1 MSLSDEQASAAGST
15 EDHNLVVALPGA
27 GKTHTMMSFIEN
39 LVVEVEHRVVALTF
53 TAAAAAEMK
62 ARLAKK
68 LPVAKRK
75 QVYVSTFH
83 SLINKQAK
91 MHPDYK
97 GRKLLSGQE
106 AARTETYL
114 LRQYLTLNKRDPSTK
129 INYECTLSN
138 SKKSST
144 LLSICRR
151 VLHAIT
157 ATAPTDSVDWRLHE
171 LGDLNEILD
180 FENASSELYEF
191 YVDGLA
197 GMKVWPMDVMCYEVT
212 KGLLEGDVE
221 PINCTHLI
229 VDEYQDTDPVQ
240 YCWIRS
246 HGIGGAKITVVGDDD
261 QSIYSFRGA
270 MGYQGMTRFQDDF
283 DVQLHTLTKCFR
295 CSRDILTFAG
305 EMIAFNDD
313 RLDKPM
319 NTQSTEYGS
328 IILGGFPSDEEYLE
342 QIRELIDAHRCG
354 SRAILARTNQ
364 ELDQIEGYLS
374 THEIETQRLNGS
386 SVWESDV
393 LKLYLAILLTILDP
407 TSNRHLLNC
416 LVFTHEHRSMINKL
430 QAELNGLG
438 LAHYQGDRSGFNDET
453 QKLFMFC
460 DNESYLASTKDCDK
474 IDALLEGIEK
484 NFKVPDKSVALV
496 KKVLSLWPELT
507 LLRRLQEIE
516 KMTRKRQSKEVQDT
530 LVTITS
536 FHGSKGLEW
545 DLVIVVGLDDDHIP
559 HKMPNQAVTNV
570 EEERRLLYVAMTR
583 AKSKLALLWRSEPTK
598 FIVDALGSIQESD
611 SEMYERVK
619 FLEDAGGDT

>member
-1 MSLSDEQASAAGST
+1 MSLSDEQAGAAESIV
-15 EDHNLVVALPGA
+15 EHNLVVALPGA

-39 LVVEVEHRVVALTF
+39 LVNYALNRVIALTF

-62 ARLAKK
+62 ARLGRK
-68 LPVAKRK
+68 LPVSKRK

-83 SLINKQAK
+83 ALINKQAQR
-91 MHPDYK
+91 HPDYK

-114 LRQYLTLNKRDPSTK
+114 LRQYLTLNKYDPSLK
-129 INYECTLSN
+129 IKYKCSLSN
-138 SKKSST
+138 SRKCPT
-144 LLSICRR
+144 LLSVCRR

-157 ATAPTDSVDWRLHE
+157 ATAPTDCVDWCLHE
-171 LGDLNEILD
+171 LGELNDVLD
-180 FENASSELYEF
+180 FEQKFADLYEF
-191 YVDGLA
+191 YSDGLA

-212 KGLLEGDVE
+212 KGLLEGEIE

-240 YCWIRS
+240 YCWIRC

-283 DVQLHTLTKCFR
+283 DVRLHTLTKCFR
-295 CSRDILTFAG
+295 CSRDILTLAG

-319 NTQSTEYGS
+319 NTQSTEYGT
-328 IILGGFPSDEEYLE
+328 IIHGGFPSDEEYLE
-342 QIRELIDAHRCG
+342 KIKELIDTHRCG
-354 SRAILARTNQ
+354 TRAILARTNQ
-364 ELDQIEGYLS
+364 ELDEIEGYLS
-374 THEIETQRLNGS
+374 THEIRTQRLNGS
-386 SVWESDV
+386 SVWDSDV

-407 TSNRHLLNC
+407 KSNRHLLNC
-416 LVFTHEHRSMINKL
+416 LVFTHEHQSMINKL
-430 QAELNGLG
+430 QIELNGLG
-438 LAHYQGDRSGFNDET
+438 LAHYQGDRNGFNSET
-453 QKLFMFC
+453 LTLFMFC
-460 DNESYLASTKDCDK
+460 DNASYLAHTKDCDK
-474 IDALLEGIEK
+474 IDNLIDEIEQ
-484 NFKVPDKSVALV
+484 NFNVPDKSAGLI
-496 KKVLSLWPELT
+496 KKLLTMTPGLT
-507 LLRRLQEIE
+507 LLQRLWEIE
-516 KMTRKRQSKEVQDT
+516 KLTRKRKSKEVEDN
-530 LVTITS
+530 LVTLTS

-583 AKSKLALLWRSEPTK
+583 AKSNLALLWRIEPTE
-598 FIVDALGSIQESD
+598 FIVSALDSIQESD
-611 SEMYERVK
+611 SDMYERITAT
-619 FLEDAGGDT
+619 EMSAT